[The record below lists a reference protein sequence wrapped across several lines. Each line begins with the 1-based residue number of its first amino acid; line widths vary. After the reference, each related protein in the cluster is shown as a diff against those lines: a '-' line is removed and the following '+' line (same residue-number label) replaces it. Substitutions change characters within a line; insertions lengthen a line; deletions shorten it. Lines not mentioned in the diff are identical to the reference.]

1 MAVEERVVT
10 DLGVPP
16 SSFAAT
22 DLLVVIDA
30 HRVESITEVTGHG
43 DEIGFD
49 PLFERGAE
57 GLVPTGRVDRGE
69 SRLVASLA
77 RTTESYADVR
87 EHIAQRVDGFTTDV
101 ESRSIE
107 TTRSEADR

>member
-1 MAVEERVVT
+1 MARV
-10 DLGVPP
+10 GR
-16 SSFAAT
+16 S
-22 DLLVVIDA
+22 
-30 HRVESITEVTGHG
+30 RGGGCREGTGRG
-43 DEIGFD
+43 EEIGAD
-49 PLFERGAE
+49 RLCERGA
-57 GLVPTGRVDRGE
+57 GGRVRTGRVDRGE